1 MDTMTISDVSKLLH
15 ITEESARNRIS
26 AGQAM
31 PPSFRVGR
39 RRLFLRVDVEQW
51 VAERITRPPSP
62 AAAGASPMT
71 PAVSSASTSTDG
83 TAQVAEQGA
92 AFPNSGNSITRTGA

>member
-51 VAERITRPPSP
+51 VAERITRPQPP
-62 AAAGASPMT
+62 TATGASAMT
-71 PAVSSASTSTDG
+71 PTRPSASPDG
-83 TAQVAEQGA
+83 SAEVAGQGA
-92 AFPNSGNSITRTGA
+92 ASQSSSNSITRTEA